1 MQKEPKKHLR
11 SWLKRITD
19 SFRGLMVVL
28 YEESSLYM
36 ILSII
41 FIALLI
47 GGLSNAKMS
56 AIDWIIIVIISSLI
70 ITIEIINTAIENLVD
85 LVNFKYNLNVKKI
98 KNIAAAGSLVM
109 NIGAI
114 ISFIILFTSVLGK

>member
-1 MQKEPKKHLR
+1 M
-11 SWLKRITD
+11 
-19 SFRGLMVVL
+19 
-28 YEESSLYM
+28 
-36 ILSII
+36 
-41 FIALLI
+41 
-47 GGLSNAKMS
+47 
-56 AIDWIIIVIISSLI
+56 IISSLI